1 MSVLLIA
8 EHNNKELRPFTLNA
22 VTAASQLDSDLHV
35 LVIGHNCSDVVKKT
49 SEIPEVKKVLHTEG
63 SYYENFI
70 AENFTPVIVKASE
83 NYSHIICSANTFGK
97 NLMPRVAA
105 LLDTSQVSD
114 IIKVV
119 SADTFLRPIYAGN
132 AFTTVKSND
141 KKKCIT
147 IRPTSFEPCKTTG
160 GSAEITKFDATEQ
173 SEASKFIKREET
185 KSDRPELGNARIVIS
200 GGRGMQSG
208 DNFKLISAIA
218 DKLNAAIGASRA
230 AVDAGYIGNDHQV
243 GQTGKVVVPDLYIA
257 VGISGAIQH
266 LAGMKESKIIV
277 AINKDGEAPIFSVA
291 DYGLEADLFEA
302 LPQFLEELN
311 KLNTI
316 QK

>member
-1 MSVLLIA
+1 MSALLIA
-8 EHNNKELRPFTLNA
+8 EHNNNSVKPFTYNA
-22 VTAASQLDSDLHV
+22 ITAASQIDEDLHV
-35 LVIGHNCSDVVKKT
+35 LVVGFNADEVANSISQVPH
-49 SEIPEVKKVLHTEG
+49 VKKVIQIDNEI
-63 SYYENFI
+63 YENYI
-70 AENFTPVIVKASE
+70 AENFTSAVIKQAE
-83 NYSHIICSANTFGK
+83 NYSHIVCSANTFGK
-97 NLMPRVAA
+97 NLMPRIAA

-114 IIKVV
+114 IIKVI
-119 SADTFLRPIYAGN
+119 SSDTFLRPIYAGN
-132 AFTTVKSND
+132 AFATVKSND
-141 KKKCIT
+141 PKKCVT
-147 IRPTSFEPCKTTG
+147 IRPTSFDPAPTTG
-160 GSAEITKFDATEQ
+160 GSAEIIKADAADKTELTQ
-173 SEASKFIKREET
+173 FVKREEI
-185 KSDRPELGNARIVIS
+185 KSDRPELGTARVVVS

-208 DNFKLISAIA
+208 ENFKLIQQVA

-230 AVDAGYIGNDHQV
+230 AVDAGYITNDHQV

-266 LAGMKESKIIV
+266 LAGMKESKVIV

-302 LPQFLEELN
+302 LPQFLSELN